1 MNGKSRGSG
10 VGGVNQWHAPLLPPA
25 TTATST
31 TASISITATMTT
43 ITTTT
48 STSYYCYFNYFKYN
62 YYFHLLHHS
71 PSWFPPPASSS
82 EETRMSRSS
91 LHHRTLARN
100 QEAGRPSHPAFDFV
114 AKIRKVTP
122 SSGSEAALTNFAGSE
137 LGCGHMSQHG
147 YQLSL

>member
-91 LHHRTLARN
+91 LHHQSRARN

-114 AKIRKVTP
+114 AKK
-122 SSGSEAALTNFAGSE
+122 SGKSLLH
-137 LGCGHMSQHG
+137 LGVK
-147 YQLSL
+147 LR